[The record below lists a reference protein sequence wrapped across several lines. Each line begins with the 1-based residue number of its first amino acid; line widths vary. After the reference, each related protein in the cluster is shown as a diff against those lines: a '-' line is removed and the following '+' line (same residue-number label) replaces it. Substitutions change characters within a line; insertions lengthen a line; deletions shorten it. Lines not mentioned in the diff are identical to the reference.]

1 MYPKSSGLRAGKRSV
16 GKFELR
22 VSLCVLVL
30 AAFVIPAFS
39 QSSGQIQGT
48 LVDVQGGAIV
58 NARVTALDEA
68 KQVIARETTTG
79 TGGVFQLQPLL
90 PGGYAVKIEAK
101 GFKTVNRTGLVL
113 DPNQIMNL
121 GDLTMEVGDTTERVD
136 VTAEAPT
143 VETSTAQRGFTLTS
157 RQVTENSLNGR
168 DFQSLMR
175 TLPGVVS
182 NDTSDFRLAFNNTD
196 SMNINGMR
204 GSNNN
209 FYLDGSINTDV
220 GANDGQ
226 YTQLSMDAVGEFREQ
241 TNVFNAEYGRNPGIL
256 LSAAMKTGSRQFHGT
271 GYEFLRNNEFDAR
284 KPFDTTGTV
293 AKLRFNQ
300 FGGNFSGPI
309 YLGKI
314 SPRREPKVFF
324 FFNYEGTRASRPN
337 NTTPYVDTIPASELT
352 GDFTKALRFNA
363 DGTPVAIKDTTKT
376 VGAPGYDTG
385 YNVGTVF
392 QPGTIIRNS
401 ANAVIGG
408 VPFPNNVVPQS
419 QWSKNAPAFL
429 KVINMLDRS
438 KGAPTPGDP
447 TLLRV
452 PMQDTYI
459 FSKNQKAL
467 RTDYNVSPK
476 INFFFHWV
484 DDAQQESQGLGIF
497 SGNSYPVMPEYRKKP
512 GASWAWNMINVISPT
527 LTNEFIFT
535 YNHLTQVVDIRNDVT
550 ADTYDRAKLGFTFQ
564 ELYPNSN
571 VRHRFPTFSC
581 GTGCNISSFPPS
593 WLSEGKTFA
602 WTDNLTKVL
611 RNHTFK
617 TGVFLNRNN
626 NGQQP
631 AWTDTTNINF
641 GPSSLNPNDSN
652 NTLANL
658 LLGNYTSS
666 SQTNGVFYGSFRFFQ
681 SEAFVQDSWK
691 ASRHLTLEYGLR
703 WAYLGP
709 TNTYGKFLQNYFLPA
724 QYDPSQ
730 AVTINTTVPPL
741 GSIVPG
747 SGNPYNGMVQE
758 GFNGLPL
765 GGVKHRHNNLG
776 PRLGIA
782 WDPFGDGKMS
792 IRAGGGIFYERIRQN
807 NLYFDGL
814 GNPPLTY
821 TPTVYAGQI
830 DNLSPSLIAGG
841 TRFPVSVVAID
852 QEGKIPTTYAW
863 SLDAQRELA
872 RTFTL
877 DVAYVHNQ
885 TAHLMYIRDINQLP
899 VGTTVFTPILTNA
912 NNQSNAIRSYK
923 GYTNVNFT
931 DFGATSN
938 YNALQVR
945 ATRRFAQ
952 RLTANVSFVWS
963 KAMDEVDTDT
973 SSIGYYLDRR
983 REYAPAGF
991 DRTRVFSADYVYLLP
1006 DFGTR
1011 LSSSTIVH
1019 KLLDGWQ
1026 ISGITRFWSGPP
1038 FSVTS
1043 NGNPGTLGGGVRA
1056 AYIGGDVYPSS
1067 KSRYTYFN
1075 PLVFARP
1082 ADGTLGNVGRNTI
1095 RGPGINNWDMSM
1107 FKNTKFGEH
1116 ITTQLRF
1123 EFFNVFNH
1131 TQWAGVNAGINVPNA
1146 ATAVTTSTLGTSG
1159 QVSGT
1164 RDPRNIQLGFK
1175 LMF

>member
-1 MYPKSSGLRAGKRSV
+1 MEGGHVNST
-16 GKFELR
+16 ELR
-22 VSLCVLVL
+22 VSSFILVL
-30 AAFVIPAFS
+30 AALASPAFS

-48 LVDVQGGAIV
+48 LLDVQSGAIMD
-58 NARVTALDEA
+58 AKVTATDEA

-79 TGGVFQLQPLL
+79 AGGVFQLQPLL
-90 PGGYAVKIEAK
+90 PGTYSVKIEAK
-101 GFKTVNRTGLVL
+101 GFKTVNRAGLVL

-121 GDLTMEVGDTTERVD
+121 GNLTMEVGDTKESVQ
-136 VTAEAPT
+136 VTTEAPM
-143 VETSTAQRGFTLTS
+143 VETSTSQRGFTLTS

-256 LSAAMKTGSRQFHGT
+256 LSASMKTGSRQFHGT
-271 GYEFLRNNEFDAR
+271 AYEFLRNNAFDAR

-309 YLGKI
+309 YLGKV
-314 SPRREPKVFF
+314 SPRREPKLFF

-363 DGTPVAIKDTTKT
+363 DGTPVTIKDTTKA

-408 VPFPNNVVPQS
+408 TPFPNNIIPQS

-429 KVINMLDRS
+429 KVINVLDRS
-438 KGAPTPGDP
+438 TGAPTPGDP
-447 TLLRV
+447 TLVRV

-467 RTDYNVSPK
+467 RTDYNLGPK
-476 INFFFHWV
+476 FNFFFHWV

-512 GASWAWNMINVISPT
+512 GSSWAWNMINVISPT
-527 LTNEFIFT
+527 LTNELIFT

-550 ADTYDRAKLGFTFQ
+550 SDTYDRTKLGFTFQ

-571 VRHRFPTFSC
+571 VRNRFPTFSC
-581 GTGCNISSFPPS
+581 GTGCSISSFPPS

-602 WTDNLTKVL
+602 WTDNLTKVF

-617 TGVFLNRNN
+617 TGVLINRNN

-641 GPSSLNPNDSN
+641 GPSSLNPNDTN

-658 LLGNYTSS
+658 LLGNYTSL

-681 SEAFVQDSWK
+681 AEAFVQDSWK
-691 ASRHLTLEYGLR
+691 VSRRLTLEYGLR

-709 TNTYGKFLQNYFLPA
+709 TNTYGKFLQNYFEPTR
-724 QYDPSQ
+724 YDPSQ
-730 AVTINTTVPPL
+730 AVTINTTIAPL
-741 GSIVPG
+741 GSIIPG
-747 SGNPYNGMVQE
+747 SGSPYNGMVQE
-758 GFNGLPL
+758 GSQGLPL
-765 GGVKHRHNNLG
+765 GGVEHRHNNLG

-782 WDPFGDGKMS
+782 WDPFGDGKTS
-792 IRAGGGIFYERIRQN
+792 IRAGAGIFYERIRQN

-821 TPTVYAGQI
+821 TPTLYAGQI
-830 DNLSPSLIAGG
+830 DSLSPSLIAGG
-841 TRFPVSVVAID
+841 TRFPVSAVAID
-852 QEGKIPTTYAW
+852 PKGKIPTTYTW
-863 SLDAQRELA
+863 SLDVQRELA

-885 TAHLMYIRDINQLP
+885 AAHLMYIRDINQLP
-899 VGTTVFTPILTNA
+899 LGTTVFTPVLTNA
-912 NNQSNAIRSYK
+912 NNQSNAIRPYK

-952 RLTANVSFVWS
+952 RLTANLSFVWS

-973 SSIGYYLDRR
+973 TAIGYYLDRR
-983 REYAPAGF
+983 REYGPAGF
-991 DRTRVFSADYVYLLP
+991 DRTRVFTADYVYLLP
-1006 DFGTR
+1006 DFGTK
-1011 LSSSTIVH
+1011 LSSSAFVH

-1026 ISGITRFWSGPP
+1026 MSGITRFWSGPP
-1038 FSVTS
+1038 FTVTS

-1056 AYIGGDVYPSS
+1056 DYIGGPVYPGSQ
-1067 KSRYTYFN
+1067 SRFTYFN
-1075 PLVFARP
+1075 PLAFARP

-1116 ITTQLRF
+1116 ITSQLRF

-1131 TQWAGVNAGINVPNA
+1131 TQWAGVNSGISVPNA
-1146 ATAVTTSTLGTSG
+1146 GTAVTASTLGTSG

>member
-1 MYPKSSGLRAGKRSV
+1 MFRQQCLAV
-16 GKFELR
+16 I
-22 VSLCVLVL
+22 VLV
-30 AAFVIPAFS
+30 ATTSVIPAFA
-39 QSSGQIQGT
+39 QSTGRIEGA
-48 LVDVQGGAIV
+48 LFDVQGGAITG
-58 NARVTALDEA
+58 AKVTATDEA
-68 KQVIARETTTG
+68 KQIVARETTTG
-79 TGGVFQLQPLL
+79 VGGVFQLQPLL
-90 PGGYAVKIEAK
+90 PGTYAVKIEGK
-101 GFKTVNRTGLVL
+101 GFKTVNRTNLVL

-121 GDLTMEVGDTTERVD
+121 GNLTMEIGETRETVS

-143 VETSTAQRGFTLTS
+143 VETSTAQRGFVLTS

-196 SMNINGMR
+196 SMNVNGMR

-256 LSAAMKTGSRQFHGT
+256 LSATMKTGSRQFHGT
-271 GYEFLRNNEFDAR
+271 AYEFLRNNAFDAR

-300 FGGNFSGPI
+300 FGGNFGGPI
-309 YLGKI
+309 YLGRL
-314 SPRREPKVFF
+314 SPRRDPKLFF

-337 NTTPYVDTIPASELT
+337 NSTPYVDTIPASELM
-352 GDFTKALRFNA
+352 GDLSKALRFNA
-363 DGTPVAIKDTTKT
+363 DGTPVTIKDTTKAA
-376 VGAPGYDTG
+376 GSAGYDTG

-392 QPGTIIRNS
+392 QPGSIIRNS

-408 VPFPNNVVPQS
+408 TPFPNNIVPQS
-419 QWSKNAPAFL
+419 LWSKNAVAFL

-447 TLLRV
+447 TLIRV

-467 RTDYNVSPK
+467 RTDYQVNSK
-476 INFFFHWV
+476 LTFFFHWV

-535 YNHLTQVVDIRNDVT
+535 YNHLTQVVDIRNDVSP
-550 ADTYDRAKLGFTFQ
+550 DTYDRNKLGFTFQ
-564 ELYPNSN
+564 ELYPNAN
-571 VRHRFPTFSC
+571 ARNRFPTFSC
-581 GTGCNISSFPPS
+581 GTGCTMSSFAPS

-602 WTDNLTKVL
+602 FTDNLTKVMGS
-611 RNHTFK
+611 HTIK

-631 AWTDTTNINF
+631 SWTDTTNVNF
-641 GPSSLNPNDSN
+641 GPSFLNLNDSN

-658 LLGNYTSS
+658 LLGNYTSV
-666 SQTNGVFYGSFRFFQ
+666 SQTNGVFYGSFRFFGT
-681 SEAFVQDSWK
+681 EAFVQDSWK
-691 ASRHLTLEYGLR
+691 LSRRLTLEYGLR

-709 TNTYGKFLQNYFLPA
+709 TNTYGKFLQNYFEPD
-724 QYDPSQ
+724 QYDPAQ
-730 AVTINTTVPPL
+730 AVRINTTVQPL

-747 SGNPYNGMVQE
+747 SGSPYNGMVQE
-758 GFNGLPL
+758 GSGGLPL
-765 GGVKHRHNNLG
+765 GGVNHRHNNLG
-776 PRLGIA
+776 PRIGIA

-792 IRAGGGIFYERIRQN
+792 VRAGGGIFYERIRQN
-807 NLYFDGL
+807 NIYFDGL

-821 TPTVYAGQI
+821 TPTLYSENI
-830 DNLSPSLIAGG
+830 DNLSPALIAGG
-841 TRFPVSVVAID
+841 TRFPVSAVGID
-852 QEGKIPTTYAW
+852 RQGKIPTTYSW
-863 SLDAQRELA
+863 SVDVQRELS
-872 RTFTL
+872 RVMTL
-877 DVAYVHNQ
+877 DVGYVHNQ
-885 TAHLMYIRDINQLP
+885 ALHLMYVRDLNQLP
-899 VGTTVFTPILTNA
+899 LGTTVFTPVLTNA
-912 NNQSNAIRSYK
+912 NNQSNAIRPYK
-923 GYTNVNFT
+923 GYTSVNFT

-952 RLTANVSFVWS
+952 RLTANMSFVWS

-983 REYAPAGF
+983 RDYAPAGF

-1006 DFGTR
+1006 DFGTK
-1011 LSSSTIVH
+1011 LSRNLAAR

-1026 ISGITRFWSGPP
+1026 VSGITRFWSGPP

-1056 AYIGGDVYPSS
+1056 DYIGGQIYPANQTRFS
-1067 KSRYTYFN
+1067 YFN

-1082 ADGTLGNVGRNTI
+1082 ADGTLGNMGRNTI
-1095 RGPGINNWDMSM
+1095 RGPGINNWDISM
-1107 FKNTKFGEH
+1107 FKNTKIGERV
-1116 ITTQLRF
+1116 TTQLRF

-1131 TQWAGVNAGINVPNA
+1131 TQWAGVNAGFGNLPTAGAA
-1146 ATAVTTSTLGTSG
+1146 ATTATAGTTG
-1159 QVSGT
+1159 QISGT
-1164 RDPRNIQLGFK
+1164 RDPRNIQLGLKF
-1175 LMF
+1175 MF